1 MHRLFAVAS
10 FLAATVVACG
20 STTHPQSDAAS
31 AGGRMSDSAVAGG
44 SSAGGA
50 SPATGG
56 AGGSSSATGKGGSS
70 AGGSEV
76 AGGTSAGGGTG
87 ASASGGASATG
98 GTSGSVGEGG
108 SAGAAGMAG
117 AGGTAGTSSAA
128 GAGGSAGKIS
138 AGGSTAGTA
147 GTAIGKGGAGGGA
160 GTSASGGTSG
170 TAGKTGTG
178 GTTANGGTSGTS
190 TSTDN
195 VADVVVDVGLPNIG
209 YVNGLFAS
217 VTVCVPGT
225 SNCQTIDH
233 VLVDTGSS
241 GLRVLGSVL
250 TLSLPTWT
258 NDSGIPLA
266 ECTQFVSSFTWG
278 PVHSADLKIAGE
290 QAKGIPIQV
299 IEASSFPVPST
310 CTGTNSNS
318 PETLGCNGIIGVSAL
333 VQDCGPACAA
343 TPGTRSANP
352 GVYYACS
359 SNKKG
364 GCQVTAVPVAK
375 QVSNPV
381 PLFENDNNGTI
392 IQLPAISAD
401 GASLVKGSLVFGI
414 GTRAN
419 NDLGK
424 ATVLQL
430 DNTGTL
436 ATAYPAKS
444 TTHSLAFVDSGS
456 NALYFPNTGT
466 TRIPVCPG
474 AYSGFYCP
482 RTTLTLSATI
492 IDASGLVT
500 VTAGFSIANT
510 TTLFANL
517 NNVAFSNLGG
527 TSSTPMSGS
536 SGMGA
541 YFDWGLPFYFG
552 KSVFTAIEGQS
563 TPSGTGPYVA
573 F

>member
-1 MHRLFAVAS
+1 MHRLFAVVS
-10 FLAATVVACG
+10 SLAAMVVACG
-20 STTHPQSDAAS
+20 STTHPRSDAAP
-31 AGGRMSDSAVAGG
+31 AGRMSDSVVAGG
-44 SSAGGA
+44 SSASGG
-50 SPATGG
+50 SLATGG
-56 AGGSSSATGKGGSS
+56 AGGSNSAPGKGGSS
-70 AGGSEV
+70 AGGSEAV
-76 AGGTSAGGGTG
+76 GGTSAGGSAG
-87 ASASGGASATG
+87 APAAGGATASG
-98 GTSGSVGEGG
+98 GTSGSAGEGG
-108 SAGAAGMAG
+108 SAGASGTTG

-128 GAGGSAGKIS
+128 GAGGSAGKLD
-138 AGGSTAGTA
+138 AGTA
-147 GTAIGKGGAGGGA
+147 
-160 GTSASGGTSG
+160 S
-170 TAGKTGTG
+170 KTGTG
-178 GTTANGGTSGTS
+178 GTTTNGGTSGTS

-195 VADVVVDVGLPNIG
+195 VADVVVDVGLPGIG

-241 GLRVLGSVL
+241 GLRVLESVL

-258 NDSGIPLA
+258 SDSGVPLA

-290 QAKGIPIQV
+290 LAKGIPIQV

-318 PETLGCNGIIGVSAL
+318 PQTLGSNGIIGVSAL
-333 VQDCGPACAA
+333 VQDCGPPCAA

-364 GCQVTAVPVAK
+364 GCQVAAVSVAK

-381 PLFENDNNGTI
+381 PLFDNDNNGTVI
-392 IQLPAISAD
+392 ELPAISAD
-401 GASLVKGSLVFGI
+401 GASLVKGSLIFGI

-430 DNTGTL
+430 DNAGTL

-444 TTHSLAFVDSGS
+444 ATPSLAFVDSGS

-466 TRIPVCPG
+466 TRIPACPG
-474 AYSGFYCP
+474 ANSGFYCP
-482 RTTLTLSATI
+482 KKTLTLSATI
-492 IDASGLVT
+492 IDAAGLVT
-500 VTAGFSIANT
+500 VTAAFSIANT

-517 NNVAFSNLGG
+517 NNIAFGNLGG
-527 TSSTPMSGS
+527 NSSTPMSGA